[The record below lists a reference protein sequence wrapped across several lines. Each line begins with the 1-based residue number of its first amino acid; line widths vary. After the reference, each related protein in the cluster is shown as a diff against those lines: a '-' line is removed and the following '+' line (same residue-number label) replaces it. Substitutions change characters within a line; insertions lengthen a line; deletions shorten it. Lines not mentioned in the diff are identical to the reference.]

1 MAAFA
6 DWGRPPA
13 QAGRF
18 ASAEVKLKEAVR
30 LAPNWAD
37 PLKTWG
43 DMLAAQGKRAE
54 AIAKH
59 DPALKLA
66 PNWVQLRE
74 ARSRLRQLQ
83 DVIPRSGKAVQ
94 FSR

>member
-6 DWGRPPA
+6 DWGRPLA

-18 ASAEVKLKEAVR
+18 ASAEVKLKGAVR

-37 PLKTWG
+37 PLTISG
-43 DMLAAQGKRAE
+43 DMLAAQRKRAE
-54 AIAKH
+54 AMTKH

-74 ARSRLRQLQ
+74 ARSRLR
-83 DVIPRSGKAVQ
+83 
-94 FSR
+94 